1 MNRTLRVVSLALLAF
16 GAACGQIS
24 DPPVVQGPPPQQTL
38 DQELRNSLRQWFIV
52 PIGPM
57 PAQNQALVAL
67 GQALM
72 FDKELSGNRDVS
84 CITCHQPT
92 LTVGDGQ
99 ALSIGTGGAGVAPAR
114 TLGSARQFVP
124 RNAPTLV
131 NVGLGFVYS
140 FWDGRVN
147 RIGGPGGPG
156 PIGPPPPG
164 GPGSQPNN

>member
-1 MNRTLRVVSLALLAF
+1 MNRTARCFSLALLMF
-16 GAACGQIS
+16 GAACDQVS
-24 DPPVVQGPPPQQTL
+24 NPPNPPPPTQGTL
-38 DQELRNSLRQWFIV
+38 DQQLRASLRQWFIV

-57 PAQNQALVAL
+57 PAQNQALVVL

-114 TLGSARQFVP
+114 TLGSARQ
-124 RNAPTLV
+124 
-131 NVGLGFVYS
+131 
-140 FWDGRVN
+140 
-147 RIGGPGGPG
+147 
-156 PIGPPPPG
+156 
-164 GPGSQPNN
+164 